1 MSSVFAI
8 SCSHDAKGFAPPVI
22 AVLASSEKLTPIAH
36 FDMFLI
42 TVSVSFSRS
51 QEWSLPAN
59 LKILGP
65 IRNQHHIS
73 GPPQHEIGRILNLDN
88 PQKETIQYASLCSE
102 SCSDSVVSF
111 GGDCLETTFTHS
123 PERSEPD
130 FTSRKRQLM
139 FSRDADSCDGMKRC

>member
-1 MSSVFAI
+1 MSSIFAI
-8 SCSHDAKGFAPPVI
+8 SCSHDAKVFAPPVI
-22 AVLASSEKLTPIAH
+22 VRASSEKLAPIAH

-42 TVSVSFSRS
+42 RVSVRFSRS

-73 GPPQHEIGRILNLDN
+73 GPPQHGIGRILNLDN

-102 SCSDSVVSF
+102 SWSDSVVSF

-123 PERSEPD
+123 PGRSEPG
-130 FTSRKRQLM
+130 FTSRKRPLM
-139 FSRDADSCDGMKRC
+139 FSREADSCVGMKRC